1 MTLLRIVR
9 QFMVGRIHLV
19 AAIVALQ
26 LMQIALSL
34 WLPSINATIID
45 DGVLTGNTQ
54 VIWTQGILM
63 LLVSLLQI
71 SAMVGA
77 IYIGSKTAMAFGRDL
92 RHGVFT
98 HVQSFSA
105 TDAHHFGAP
114 SLITRA
120 TNDIQQI
127 QMVILLT
134 FTIMVMAPIMGVGGV
149 VMAIRQDAPLAWILA
164 IAVPVLFVIIGWV
177 MAHLVPTYRVLQER
191 IDAINTRL
199 REQLTGVRVIR
210 AFVRQRVERSKF
222 DEANSDLRST
232 WLKIGLLWAVLIP
245 SSQLVVGLSSTAVV
259 WFGGHRIVAGQ
270 MQVGALT
277 AYISYLMMIL
287 VSVMM
292 SGMMAMLLP
301 RGEVCAK
308 RVNEILQTEPS
319 IVAPSNPDHLPDMPL
334 TFEFDRVGLRYP
346 GASASVFDDVSFTV
360 APGKTVGI
368 IGSTGS
374 GKTSLL
380 RLLPRM
386 IDATDGEI
394 RAGSIPIKQLDPAEL
409 RQRIA
414 VVPQKAFLFSGTIA
428 SNVSG
433 HIRTAHEYDAERVI
447 TALKAADAWEFV
459 SKLNDVLDA
468 TVESGGKNFS
478 GGQRQRLTIARAIY
492 KALPD
497 SSGKLGADLIL
508 FDDSFSALDYA
519 TDARLRTA
527 LPRYLAGVGVIIV
540 AARVS
545 TIRHADEILVLDDG
559 GVVGRGTHEY
569 LSATCAVYQEI
580 VHSQT
585 TRKEAE

>member
-1 MTLLRIVR
+1 
-9 QFMVGRIHLV
+9 MVGRIHLV

-26 LMQIALSL
+26 LVQIAFSL

-45 DGVLTGNTQ
+45 DGVLAGHTQ
-54 VIWTQGILM
+54 LIWTQGLLM

-71 SAMVGA
+71 TAMVGA

-92 RHGVFT
+92 RRGVFT

-149 VMAIRQDAPLAWILA
+149 VMAIRQDAPLAWVLA
-164 IAVPVLFVIIGWV
+164 IAVPVLFIIIGWV
-177 MAHLVPTYRVLQER
+177 MAYLVPTYRVLQER

-210 AFVRQRVERSKF
+210 AFVRQKAERDKF
-222 DEANSDLRST
+222 DQANSDLRST

-259 WFGGHRIVAGQ
+259 WFGGHRIASGQ

-308 RVNEILQTEPS
+308 RVNEILQTTPS
-319 IVAPSNPDHLPDMPL
+319 IVAPSTPDRLPDGAV
-334 TFEFDRVGLRYP
+334 TFEFDHVGLRYP

-380 RLLPRM
+380 RLFPRM

-394 RAGSIPIKQLDPAEL
+394 RAGGIPIKRLDPAEL

-414 VVPQKAFLFSGTIA
+414 MVPQKAFLFSGTIA

-433 HIRTAHEYDAERVI
+433 HIRTGHKYDAERVT

-459 SKLNDVLDA
+459 SKLADGLDA

-497 SSGKLGADLIL
+497 ASGLLGADIIL

-519 TDARLRTA
+519 TDARLRAA
-527 LPRYLAGVGVIIV
+527 LPHYLTRVGVIIV

-545 TIRHADEILVLDDG
+545 TIRHADEILVLDGG
-559 GVVGRGTHEY
+559 GVVGKGTHEQ
-569 LSATCAVYQEI
+569 LSATCSVYQEI
-580 VHSQT
+580 VHSQIT
-585 TRKEAE
+585 QEEAE